1 MSQTFTFQNAP
12 VELLDV
18 PQLVL
23 LTDTTQKVDT
33 WLIHPFF
40 PQRDSYTK
48 KKIQVSEIN
57 TDTQ

>member
-12 VELLDV
+12 IELLDV

-33 WLIHPFF
+33 RLMDRFFLSVFLIP
-40 PQRDSYTK
+40 RRKSL
-48 KKIQVSEIN
+48 
-57 TDTQ
+57 